1 MTDGTIGIMLLASH
15 LMLFAVKL
23 WAVIV
28 LLENFNKHKFISILT
43 SVYLLIQVWFTY
55 CFFLNIDLYYYEI
68 LSIVDQIALTVSV
81 VLYLTKEEN
90 TWLREEVTVE
100 K

>member
-1 MTDGTIGIMLLASH
+1 MTDSVIGLLLLASH

-28 LLENFNKHKFISILT
+28 LLENFNKYKFLSILT

-55 CFFLNIDLYYYEI
+55 CFFLDIDLYYYEI
-68 LSIVDQIALTVSV
+68 VSIVDQIALTVIV
-81 VLYLTKEEN
+81 VLYLTKEECK
-90 TWLREEVTVE
+90 WLREEVTAE